1 MKRQAPWIAIIAF
14 SAFSAT
20 AVAAEGDSMRHD
32 MYRDD
37 PQSVNSP
44 APAEEAALPN
54 SNEYETRG
62 ETQATGAETRGSAA
76 GSEASEDRV
85 YRNRWGDSSE
95 YETREVPGPSESD
108 RSSSS
113 GASSSGTSP
122 SGASSSSDASSLD
135 RSAAVATSFEEADRD
150 GNGALDGAEASAA
163 GIDFFAAQLDEES
176 AITIGE
182 YHYALELMDRLP
194 ER

>member
-1 MKRQAPWIAIIAF
+1 MKRQAPWVAIIAF

-32 MYRDD
+32 MYSDD

-54 SNEYETRG
+54 SNAYETRS
-62 ETQATGAETRGSAA
+62 ETQAGAETRGSAA

-95 YETREVPGPSESD
+95 YETREVPGPSD

-122 SGASSSSDASSLD
+122 SGASSLD

-182 YHYALELMDRLP
+182 YHYALELMGRLP
-194 ER
+194 KR